1 MVGAMR
7 AGFRRLLS
15 GNKRSIKYR
24 LIVSFCVLSIIPM
37 LAAQLVSY
45 YSLAGALQK
54 KVDALEGV
62 NLLQTR
68 KILSTKLEFYEDL
81 LYQMYTDDR
90 LIDLMKKLDEGEDV
104 EFTSGQLRRALHAY
118 IHTMPYVQSI
128 AVLTGSGGV
137 VFDDLLTGYNTKTSW
152 LDASTDRPARLF
164 RAIAYGQGTLFFPS
178 EPASLYAE
186 KKHYLFHLGHRFVET
201 HDIWRR
207 SGVIILSIDE
217 RMLGEICDEQL
228 EKGSAEAA
236 EGYVCL
242 IAEDGTIVSHP
253 EESQISRRLALPSDP
268 AARARAIEATIWG
281 GAPKKGNRLSLYEL
295 REPRT
300 GWSIVAARDQSV
312 IYREI
317 VIRQRIAVTVIL
329 VTVALLLAIIFYIS
343 GRLTRSIDAVA
354 AAMNAAAAGELSARV
369 AIGGDMPAEIERIAD
384 NFNSMIGKIG
394 DLLREVQE
402 ASTKQ
407 RNAEIA
413 ALEARVNPHFLYNTL
428 DTINWMAIDREEYE
442 ISGAINALADI
453 LRYGIDESN
462 GEVEVRREVE
472 WLRKYVFLQRT
483 RLKCAFEFR
492 LEVDPS
498 VLDLRI
504 HKLLFQPFV
513 ENSIIHGFKDA
524 CESHELS
531 ISIRGKGEL
540 MSTTIED
547 DGCGIDREA
556 LEEIMAGTR
565 AAVGSRGHIGM
576 YNAIERIK
584 SYYGAK
590 AEVEIDSAL
599 GVGTSVRIALPAGP
613 LREEAR

>member
-1 MVGAMR
+1 
-7 AGFRRLLS
+7 
-15 GNKRSIKYR
+15 
-24 LIVSFCVLSIIPM
+24 
-37 LAAQLVSY
+37 
-45 YSLAGALQK
+45 
-54 KVDALEGV
+54 
-62 NLLQTR
+62 
-68 KILSTKLEFYEDL
+68 
-81 LYQMYTDDR
+81 
-90 LIDLMKKLDEGEDV
+90 
-104 EFTSGQLRRALHAY
+104 
-118 IHTMPYVQSI
+118 
-128 AVLTGSGGV
+128 
-137 VFDDLLTGYNTKTSW
+137 
-152 LDASTDRPARLF
+152 
-164 RAIAYGQGTLFFPS
+164 
-178 EPASLYAE
+178 
-186 KKHYLFHLGHRFVET
+186 
-201 HDIWRR
+201 
-207 SGVIILSIDE
+207 
-217 RMLGEICDEQL
+217 
-228 EKGSAEAA
+228 
-236 EGYVCL
+236 
-242 IAEDGTIVSHP
+242 
-253 EESQISRRLALPSDP
+253 
-268 AARARAIEATIWG
+268 
-281 GAPKKGNRLSLYEL
+281 
-295 REPRT
+295 
-300 GWSIVAARDQSV
+300 
-312 IYREI
+312 